1 MDCQLA
7 APPYHSGHFADADQ
21 ALRPGGL
28 DLTRH
33 ALRCAGFAAG
43 QTVVDLGCGEAAGTE
58 LLRRAGCLT
67 IGVDR
72 SLRALASAA
81 ERLAAQSSCAS
92 RLAAEPNC
100 AACLAAQSSPAA
112 EGLVAVSLVAADA
125 AQLPFATES
134 LDGILAECSLSL
146 TGFAPAVLAECHRV
160 LRPGA
165 QLAITDVFARASDDS
180 GLAPLAGCLASRCGR
195 DEIVARLIDAGF
207 RVERWENHSA
217 VLKTFIARVIF
228 ESGSLDSLWGGAASG
243 DAVSLSACLRRSRPG
258 YFLMIASKS
267 VKESRR

>member
-1 MDCQLA
+1 MDCQFA

-33 ALRCAGFAAG
+33 AVRCAGFTAG

-58 LLRRAGCLT
+58 LLRRAGCQA
-67 IGVDR
+67 IGVDL

-81 ERLAAQSSCAS
+81 ERLATI
-92 RLAAEPNC
+92 
-100 AACLAAQSSPAA
+100 
-112 EGLVAVSLVAADA
+112 SLVAADA

-134 LDGILAECSLSL
+134 IDGMLAECSLSL

-165 QLAITDVFARASDDS
+165 PLAITDVFARAS
-180 GLAPLAGCLASRCGR
+180 GAAGTAPLAGCLASHRGR
-195 DEIVARLIDAGF
+195 NEIVARLIDAGF
-207 RVERWENHSA
+207 RIERWENHSA
-217 VLKTFIARVIF
+217 LLKTFIARVIF
-228 ESGSLDSLWGGAASG
+228 ASGSLDSLWHGAAPG
-243 DAVSLSACLRRSRPG
+243 DTAALSANLRRSRPG
-258 YFLMIASKS
+258 YFLLIVSKS
-267 VKESRR
+267 AKESRR

>member
-43 QTVVDLGCGEAAGTE
+43 QTIVDLGCGEAAGTE
-58 LLRRAGCLT
+58 LLRRAGCQA

-72 SLRALASAA
+72 SLRALATAA
-81 ERLAAQSSCAS
+81 ERLAAHSQA
-92 RLAAEPNC
+92 
-100 AACLAAQSSPAA
+100 AA
-112 EGLVAVSLVAADA
+112 EGLAAVSLLAADA
-125 AQLPFATES
+125 ARLPFATES
-134 LDGILAECSLSL
+134 IDGILAECSLSL
-146 TGFAPAVLAECHRV
+146 AGFAPAVLAECHRV

-165 QLAITDVFARASDDS
+165 PLAITDVYARVCDAA
-180 GLAPLAGCLASRCGR
+180 GPAPLAGCLASHRGR

-207 RVERWENHSA
+207 RIERWENHSA
-217 VLKTFIARVIF
+217 VLKTFVARLIF
-228 ESGSLDSLWGGAASG
+228 ESGSLDSLWRGAAPG
-243 DAVSLSACLRRSRPG
+243 DAASLGACLRRSRPG